1 MDWADLNQATGN
13 MDSMALACAN
23 VYAAAQRGEPL
34 CAADIEQA
42 RVAQSCADMLIKDD
56 LYHVLGE
63 GGMDDVQTILFIDGL
78 RRILAFRSAVK
89 AVATSRPGDTP
100 RIPEAKDYDT
110 KTLGITIKA
119 RKEEKNEKNH
129 SC

>member
-1 MDWADLNQATGN
+1 MDWADFKQAMGN
-13 MDSMALACAN
+13 MDSMSLACAY
-23 VYAAAQRGEPL
+23 VYASAVRGEPL
-34 CAADIEQA
+34 SAGDIEQA
-42 RVAQSCADMLIKDD
+42 RVAQSCADMLVKDD

-100 RIPEAKDYDT
+100 RIPEAKNYDA
-110 KTLGITIKA
+110 KTLGIAIKA
-119 RKEEKNEKNH
+119 RKEE
-129 SC
+129 